1 MRCDVARAGPIPA
14 SPAANTTVALSR
26 LDPAGAV
33 LAMIGA
39 FGRRS
44 ESDYVSWM
52 AENFV
57 FESDDSEFRAAFPAG
72 MSRADEH
79 RFATKLFHG
88 GARGPD
94 GPLPIATRID
104 TSAGTLVATPF
115 DATHVRIV
123 LDHLHARIGLS
134 DGSAIE
140 VMEGHNVMDLVYTRT
155 GWRIQRW
162 QERHGAAVTD
172 EPLAQTTT
180 SHQDSSQTAP

>member
-94 GPLPIATRID
+94 GPLAISTPNRKARAPI
-104 TSAGTLVATPF
+104 
-115 DATHVRIV
+115 
-123 LDHLHARIGLS
+123 
-134 DGSAIE
+134 
-140 VMEGHNVMDLVYTRT
+140 
-155 GWRIQRW
+155 
-162 QERHGAAVTD
+162 GAA
-172 EPLAQTTT
+172 PAGAATTAT
-180 SHQDSSQTAP
+180 S